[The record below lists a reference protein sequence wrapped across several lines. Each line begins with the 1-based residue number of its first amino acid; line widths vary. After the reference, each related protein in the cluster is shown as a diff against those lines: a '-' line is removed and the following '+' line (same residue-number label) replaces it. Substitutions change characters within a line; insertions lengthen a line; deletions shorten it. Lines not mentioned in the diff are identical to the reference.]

1 MPRRTKTPI
10 DPRKKPQQ
18 ARSTELV
25 AAILE
30 AAIRVLEREGAR
42 RFTTIR
48 VAAAAGVSVGS
59 LYQYFPNKEAILF
72 RLQVDEWARTSALL
86 DGIFADRSLPP
97 PERLRAVMRAFFA
110 SERDEAPL
118 RLALDALGPTFADA
132 PEALAVRARSERIAR
147 AFVREAAPHA
157 SPAEQ
162 RFAMSLLMMTMGAL
176 GKEVSELD
184 LSPAARDRW
193 ADAVAAMLMGHLA
206 TLDRRR
212 LER

>member
-10 DPRKKPQQ
+10 NPRKKPQQ

-30 AAIRVLEREGAR
+30 AAIRVLARDGAL

-86 DGIFADRSLPP
+86 DALFADAQLPP
-97 PERLRAVMRAFFA
+97 PARLRAVMRAFFA

-132 PEALAVRARSERIAR
+132 PEALAVRTRSERIAR
-147 AFVREAAPHA
+147 NFVREAAPQATPKH
-157 SPAEQ
+157 Q
-162 RFAMSLLMMTMGAL
+162 RFATDLLLLTMGAV

-184 LSPAARDRW
+184 LAPAALDRW
-193 ADAVAAMLMGHLA
+193 ADAVAAMLMGYIAKLA
-206 TLDRRR
+206 
-212 LER
+212 

>member
-1 MPRRTKTPI
+1 MPRRPKTTI
-10 DPRKKPQQ
+10 HPRKLPQQ

-30 AAIRVLEREGAR
+30 AAIRVLARDGAR

-86 DGIFADRSLPP
+86 GALFADRRLLPA
-97 PERLRAVMRAFFA
+97 ERLRAVMRAFFA

-118 RLALDALGPTFADA
+118 RHALDALGPTFAHA

-147 AFVREAAPHA
+147 AFVREAAPRA
-157 SPAEQ
+157 TPKRR
-162 RFAMSLLMMTMGAL
+162 RFATELLQLTMGAL

-184 LSPAARDRW
+184 LSPTELDRW
-193 ADAVAAMLMGHLA
+193 ADAVAAMLMGYIA
-206 TLDRRR
+206 TLA
-212 LER
+212 